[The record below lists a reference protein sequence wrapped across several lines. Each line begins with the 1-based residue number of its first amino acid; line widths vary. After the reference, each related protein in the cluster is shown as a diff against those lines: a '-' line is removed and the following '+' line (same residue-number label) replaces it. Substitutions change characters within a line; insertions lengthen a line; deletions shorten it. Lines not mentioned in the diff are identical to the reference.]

1 MIVDTLTLSP
11 KTNHPRIAVM
21 MGALLIIISV
31 LAMVVNSSA
40 KTKVTELMP
49 KNNATNRPTW
59 PILEKSLTKPLL
71 LTVIKYNKTPIPK
84 PIPLQNTSVQ
94 LLESAN
100 LTNKESGLRMTTE
113 SMVISIHLVCS
124 FILLTGN
131 RRKKSRQ

>member
-1 MIVDTLTLSP
+1 
-11 KTNHPRIAVM
+11 M

-49 KNNATNRPTW
+49 KNNATNRPAY

-71 LTVIKYNKTPIPK
+71 LTVIRYNKTPIPK
-84 PIPLQNTSVQ
+84 PKPLQNTSVQ

-131 RRKKSRQ
+131 RR

>member
-1 MIVDTLTLSP
+1 MSIAMIVGIVTLSP
-11 KTNHPRIAVM
+11 KTNHPIIAVM

-49 KNNATNRPTW
+49 KNNATNRPTY
-59 PILEKSLTKPLL
+59 PILEKSLTKPFL
-71 LTVIKYNKTPIPK
+71 LTAIKYNNTPIPK

-124 FILLTGN
+124 FIILTGN
-131 RRKKSRQ
+131 RR